1 MENKNS
7 KDDMTVLRFDFVFSY
22 WIFVWWILY
31 KLGLVKQNPKFII
44 ILAIIYILVSILG
57 NINKKPS
64 CYFLPL
70 IISSCIIK
78 FYPLFS
84 LRETEIE
91 SSDVIFSFQFVLM
104 YLFWLL
110 VNDGVEEVFNFYFSN
125 DNNNNNVRPPFEYY
139 FNKFFEIKC

>member
-1 MENKNS
+1 M
-7 KDDMTVLRFDFVFSY
+7 RFDFVFSY

-31 KLGLVKQNPKFII
+31 ELGLVKQNPKFII
-44 ILAIIYILVSILG
+44 ILAIIYIFSLILG
-57 NINKKPS
+57 NNNKKAS

-84 LRETEIE
+84 LRDTEIE
-91 SSDVIFSFQFVLM
+91 YSDVIFSFQFVLM

-110 VNDGVEEVFNFYFSN
+110 VNDGVEDVFNFYFSN
-125 DNNNNNVRPPFEYY
+125 NHNNMRPPFEYY
-139 FNKFFEIKC
+139 FNKFFKIKC